1 MLAPVNILPDARA
14 ATAAAHIRR
23 ATIDDLGALVELE
36 NSAFAIE
43 RISARQLRR
52 HLESLSAEIFVATRD
67 RQVVGAAVLFFR
79 RGTRVARLYS
89 IAVAA
94 DRRGSGLGMAL
105 LAVAEQAARRRGS
118 TCMRLEVRTDNLAAR
133 HLYERF
139 GYRDFGVRR
148 RYYEDGCDA
157 RRYQKALS

>member
-1 MLAPVNILPDARA
+1 METRAPFVLVGAFVLAAIVAVFGFVYWLNNTGGLGP
-14 ATAAAHIRR
+14 R
-23 ATIDDLGALVELE
+23 ATYHIQFEGSVPGLL
-36 NSAFAIE
+36 
-43 RISARQLRR
+43 
-52 HLESLSAEIFVATRD
+52 
-67 RQVVGAAVLFFR
+67 VGAAVLFFR